1 MGKRRHDNKGR
12 SKGDGQYMT
21 LPYAMVHHP
30 AWRGLS
36 SAAVKVFIELRSRFN
51 GANNGKLS
59 LSLEEGAGLL
69 AMSKSTVARA
79 LIELERTGFIIKTKQ
94 GKWYGRQ
101 ATEWR
106 VTDQHYD
113 GHPPSRDWQ
122 KLTVVGGKN
131 KTRYPNETYR
141 RRDGAA

>member
-12 SKGDGQYMT
+12 SKGDGQYIR

-69 AMSKSTVARA
+69 GMSKSTVARA
-79 LIELERTGFIIKTKQ
+79 LNELRAQGLSSRRSMGNGTG
-94 GKWYGRQ
+94 GKPLR
-101 ATEWR
+101 WR

-113 GHPPSRDWQ
+113 GYPPSRDWQ

-141 RRDGAA
+141 QRDGAA